1 MMNDP
6 FGIYLIKS
14 ASEKDPIKA
23 LANAAQAGSP
33 EIDVKVKAVQEAS
46 ATSGAPISKS
56 KAALLVALGIGVGAG
71 GTLLYQH
78 MNR

>member
-14 ASEKDPIKA
+14 ASDPLA
-23 LANAAQAGSP
+23 DLANAAQAGGNK
-33 EIDVKVKAVQEAS
+33 DAQVKAIQEAS
-46 ATSGAPISKS
+46 AASGNPISKS
-56 KAALLVALGIGVGAG
+56 KALLLVALGVGVGAG

-78 MNR
+78 MSR